1 MDVIWFIAGLVI
13 GTFVG
18 ALIGYACACLAILR
32 KTSIGEW
39 ERVHGK
45 LDGRDEDGERDDGIK

>member
-1 MDVIWFIAGLVI
+1 MSVGCFVVGGLI

-18 ALIGYACACLAILR
+18 SLIGYACACLAILR

-39 ERVHGK
+39 ERVHGR
-45 LDGRDEDGERDDGIK
+45 LDGRDDEVTNDSGE

>member
-1 MDVIWFIAGLVI
+1 MDVGIFVVGGLI

-18 ALIGYACACLAILR
+18 SLIGYACACLAILR

-39 ERVHGK
+39 ERIHGR
-45 LDGRDEDGERDDGIK
+45 LDGRDEVSDDDAGE

>member
-1 MDVIWFIAGLVI
+1 MSVGCFVVGGLI

-39 ERVHGK
+39 ERVHGR
-45 LDGRDEDGERDDGIK
+45 LDGRDDADDSRE

>member
-1 MDVIWFIAGLVI
+1 MDVGVFVVGGLI

-18 ALIGYACACLAILR
+18 SLIGYACACLAILR

-39 ERVHGK
+39 ERIHGR
-45 LDGRDEDGERDDGIK
+45 LDGRDDEVSDDSRE

>member
-1 MDVIWFIAGLVI
+1 MDVGVFVVGGLI

-39 ERVHGK
+39 ERVHGR
-45 LDGRDEDGERDDGIK
+45 LDGRDDEAIDDDGIK

>member
-1 MDVIWFIAGLVI
+1 MDIGVFVVGGLI

-18 ALIGYACACLAILR
+18 TLIGYACACLAILR

-39 ERVHGK
+39 ERVHGR
-45 LDGRDEDGERDDGIK
+45 LDGRDDANDSGE